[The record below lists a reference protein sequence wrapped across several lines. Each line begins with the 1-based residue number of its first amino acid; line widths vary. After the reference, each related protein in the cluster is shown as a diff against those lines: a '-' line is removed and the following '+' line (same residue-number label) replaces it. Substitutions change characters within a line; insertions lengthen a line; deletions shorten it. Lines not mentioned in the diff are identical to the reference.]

1 MPRINCDY
9 NMFEFVFGVIMSGI
23 RSSLITKDGLKN
35 FNRYSKFKFNPKGY
49 DYYYQRYNSTKN
61 SKSKNKSKESK
72 DYKQLKSF
80 ISNCYSFKSMIQTQH
95 KSYIKDVL
103 VVGKNNKFILNEP
116 IFQKIKDMN
125 RQLRDNNP
133 KDSKKL
139 CKSDVYLVLDNE
151 KIIGVSVKMNKK
163 CTKFNYSVQ
172 KMLKDNFRVNVN
184 NLNKTKNIILQD
196 NDIKKSNFK
205 TLRSKCN
212 KLFYD
217 RNNPYWVQLHYYIDL
232 YNSKLASDLMCKY
245 HCTHNDLYDVYE
257 IDDSS
262 FHMLTKNELDT
273 DYHLEEDT
281 QKKENTK
288 AAKLYYKLKKG
299 EKTIMNLEIRFK
311 GDPFVSPQFQST

>member
-49 DYYYQRYNSTKN
+49 DYYYQRYNSMKN

-72 DYKQLKSF
+72 QLKSF
-80 ISNCYSFKSMIQTQH
+80 INNCYSFKSMIQTQH
-95 KSYIKDVL
+95 KSYIRDVF

-116 IFQKIKDMN
+116 RFQRIEEMNKQLKIA
-125 RQLRDNNP
+125 NP

-139 CKSDVYLVLDNE
+139 CKSDVYVILDND

-172 KMLKDNFRVNVN
+172 KILKDHFKVNIN
-184 NLNKTKNIILQD
+184 NLNNIKKIILHD
-196 NDIKKSNFK
+196 NGIQKSNFK
-205 TLRSKCN
+205 TMRHKGN

-217 RNNPYWVQLHYYIDL
+217 RNNPYWNQLHYYIDS
-232 YNSKLASDLMCKY
+232 YNSKLASILMSNY
-245 HCTHNDLYDVYE
+245 YCTHNNLYDVYE
-257 IDDSS
+257 IDDYSS
-262 FHMLTKNELDT
+262 YILTKNELDT
-273 DYHLEEDT
+273 DYYLEEDT
-281 QKKENTK
+281 QKKNRTNS
-288 AAKLYYKLKKG
+288 AKLYYKLKKD
-299 EKTIMNLEIRFK
+299 ENTIMNLEIRWK